1 MVFLE
6 LDFFMVSF
14 VLVDV
19 LFGAIKYE
27 FFCCDLQMN
36 QATPGSACHGFGA
49 ANDIHLGE
57 DRFDV

>member
-6 LDFFMVSF
+6 LDFFMF
-14 VLVDV
+14 HLYWLMFCWRDQ
-19 LFGAIKYE
+19 IQ

-36 QATPGSACHGFGA
+36 QAPPGSACHGFGA
-49 ANDIHLGE
+49 ADDIHLGE

>member
-19 LFGAIKYE
+19 LLARSNPI
-27 FFCCDLQMN
+27 FCCDLQVN
-36 QATPGSACHGFGA
+36 QATPGRACHGFGA
-49 ANDIHLGE
+49 ADDIHLGE